1 MELLLAKNENL
12 LPDYAAMEKRAALPS
27 SLTLA
32 DVMEGI
38 VPNDAFAAGGSSVSD
53 LPESIVGIHQSG
65 ALPMSAAAFRDFKR
79 KTSLKLLSSS
89 VSLDTKTLDDTKG
102 YRMRAAYRLI
112 SALARVAGVQANS
125 QSLASALSPRP
136 ELNRFD
142 PFHVP
147 HISPI
152 SLSIPGTRTV
162 VSIIQALNA
171 STLPTTFRSDGE
183 ETPSVGL
190 TYLPPP
196 IPDRYYIEAGIT
208 TFREI
213 ERMREQSSPPPG
225 YNPEDDTNLCLW
237 LDAMEYLSY
246 FLGLNK
252 GTLVEP
258 QAGIYGTLGLF
269 SAKTARLCWPCS
281 DDLLNYEVE
290 LLFYVGD
297 FVTRR
302 VRASLDKTPEQL
314 VQDEFG
320 YTRSE
325 AVLLCNTAGAFLS
338 YVYADDPET
347 MRAKEIQRLETISDR
362 CVDAGDPRAEFAVT
376 KHKHMM
382 MGLTRLAEGE
392 SMAAFRDMAIDA
404 VSEKRADEDP
414 LLLE

>member
-1 MELLLAKNENL
+1 M
-12 LPDYAAMEKRAALPS
+12 PS

-38 VPNDAFAAGGSSVSD
+38 VPNGAFASGGSGGYGVSD

-79 KTSLKLLSSS
+79 RTSLKLLTSS
-89 VSLDTKTLDDTKG
+89 VTLDTKTLEDTKG
-102 YRMRAAYRLI
+102 YRIRAAYRLV
-112 SALARVAGVQANS
+112 SALARCTGLLNGS
-125 QSLASALSPRP
+125 MMLSSAMSPRA

-142 PFHVP
+142 PFYLP
-147 HISPI
+147 HTSPI
-152 SLSIPGTRTV
+152 ATGIPGTRAV
-162 VSIIQALNA
+162 GSIINALNN
-171 STLPTTFRSDGE
+171 SPYPSTFRIEGI
-183 ETPSVGL
+183 ETPLTGL

-196 IPDRYYIEAGIT
+196 IADLHYTEAGIT
-208 TFREI
+208 SFEAI
-213 ERMREQSSPPPG
+213 EQLRSAGYPPPG
-225 YNPEDDTNLCLW
+225 YAPEDDANLCLW

-252 GTLVEP
+252 GTLTEP

-269 SAKTARLCWPCS
+269 SAKTARVCWPCA

-302 VRASLDKTPEQL
+302 VRASLDKTPELL

-325 AVLLCNTAGAFLS
+325 AVLLCNTAGAFMS

-404 VSEKRADEDP
+404 VSEKRAEEDP
-414 LLLE
+414 LLME